1 MSRALTGA
9 HVGFSD
15 EEPGAKALLAPD
27 RRPTDRPTH
36 QLGVAGGIGDGGGP
50 HDAVRGGGGALSGP
64 CLSRWLTKAI
74 LPEWGA
80 RAGEGGRTPSRR
92 AFHSWYTLHL
102 VTGN

>member
-27 RRPTDRPTH
+27 RGPTDRPTH

-50 HDAVRGGGGALSGP
+50 HDAVRGGEGTLRALP
-64 CLSRWLTKAI
+64 
-74 LPEWGA
+74 
-80 RAGEGGRTPSRR
+80 
-92 AFHSWYTLHL
+92 
-102 VTGN
+102 VTVADKGHPA